1 MDHRVLVVDDHA
13 PTCNLIRVALE
24 DRGIAVR
31 CVGNG
36 AECLLAVD
44 GERPDLI
51 ILDIAMPV
59 MDGLQTLQ
67 ALRECPD
74 TVDIPVVMLTARSS
88 DDDILRAWQ
97 NAITSYLTKPFTLEH
112 LVLLIERVLAG
123 EEELQA
129 ERSGEPEMDRA
140 APR

>member
-1 MDHRVLVVDDHA
+1 MDHIVLVVDDHA
-13 PTCNLIRVALE
+13 PTCDLIRIALE

-31 CVGNG
+31 CAGNG

-44 GERPDLI
+44 RERPDLI
-51 ILDIAMPV
+51 ILDIAMPI
-59 MDGLQTLQ
+59 MDGLQTLH

-74 TVDIPVVMLTARSS
+74 TVDIPIVMLTARSS

-97 NAITSYLTKPFTLEH
+97 DAITSYVTKPFALQH
-112 LVLLIERVLAG
+112 LVLLVERVLAG

-129 ERSGEPEMDRA
+129 ERSGEPEMDHA
-140 APR
+140 APK